1 MGTKYSRKVRAK
13 TRRHS
18 IRHTRRRNRRHT
30 RSRRQKGGWGGMSY
44 VKKDKPIMSTMYGG
58 WGPPINSV

>member
-1 MGTKYSRKVRAK
+1 MGTRYSRKVRVK

-30 RSRRQKGGWGGMSY
+30 RSRRQKGG
-44 VKKDKPIMSTMYGG
+44 
-58 WGPPINSV
+58 